1 MYVFNEQDVLIM
13 FFDFDIL
20 LNIMNY
26 LGII

>member
-1 MYVFNEQDVLIM
+1 MYIFNEQDVLIM

-26 LGII
+26 FGII